1 MTESEAVVVR
11 LDGEDVWLEIK
22 DACSGCGDSAGCGLG
37 DGKGRRA
44 QRFRNTVG
52 ARMGDTVILAV
63 PDGAVLRAV
72 FYCYLLPLLVALAGA
87 AGGMIFGG
95 EPGAVFGAIAGLAGG
110 WLVMRRAGK
119 REPAPAMRLKP
130 AVLHF
135 HRNSAT

>member
-11 LDGEDVWLEIK
+11 LDGDDVWLEIR
-22 DACSGCGDSAGCGLG
+22 DACSSCGGSAGCGLG

-52 ARMGDTVILAV
+52 ARVGDTVILAV

-72 FYCYLLPLLVALAGA
+72 FFCYLLPLVIALAGA
-87 AGGMIFGG
+87 ASGMTLGG
-95 EPGAVFGAIAGLAGG
+95 EPGAMLGAIGGLAGG
-110 WLVMRRAGK
+110 WLVMRRANG

-130 AVLHF
+130 AVIHL
-135 HRNSAT
+135 HRNPTT